1 MFTVSSASATRC
13 CRLSPESN
21 QGHLFSTH
29 FQYSENAT
37 VTCFWWYI
45 IGGICVSSTHGKAAA
60 YVIRL
65 YTYIHIYYTICNGH
79 MQYVYIYIYCV
90 CVTYR
95 ALQNN
100 SHPHETTEIPCLPG
114 LPPRSKLWSEV
125 PSIINRNGCFFG
137 RPPNTKF
144 RRQHWIG
151 GRGDMTSV
159 VWYFM
164 GWLFFGTL
172 YGITYPHDMKI
183 LTFSS
188 GPFQLATLTK
198 K

>member
-1 MFTVSSASATRC
+1 MGTWWDLLTKRNIQKYHIIRGHGFDTHQTDTLGKRQVGEALWFWIFSSLALPQYLPSPTDMFTVSSASATRC

-79 MQYVYIYIYCV
+79 MQYVYIYIYNCV

-95 ALQNN
+95 ALQ
-100 SHPHETTEIPCLPG
+100 
-114 LPPRSKLWSEV
+114 K
-125 PSIINRNGCFFG
+125 
-137 RPPNTKF
+137 
-144 RRQHWIG
+144 
-151 GRGDMTSV
+151 
-159 VWYFM
+159 
-164 GWLFFGTL
+164 
-172 YGITYPHDMKI
+172 
-183 LTFSS
+183 
-188 GPFQLATLTK
+188 
-198 K
+198 